1 MPPSASDY
9 RGRRRAQPTPDA
21 ESDLPPQA
29 PEPPPLTRRQ
39 LLEQRRAAEQAAAE
53 QAAQQEPAAPQ
64 EPAALQEPPTQE
76 PPTPQGP
83 TAGAAPE
90 GEPADQ
96 QSPPER
102 GSEGIP
108 QPRPEAQSLPTR
120 RQLAEQRREAA
131 QAGSRGRSHGPRLSA
146 IALGAATV
154 AVVAV
159 GAGHAFGSPA
169 AQVSAAAEL
178 PKAVAATEQL
188 DPKVSS
194 ATVMAAL
201 RTGRSF
207 DLPMGVRA
215 SRFSNRPVLPGCT
228 GDVTSYDYANGH
240 VPADELCALTFAP
253 GHHLRADAA
262 VALAR
267 LNIAYRARFGH
278 NVCLTDSYRT
288 IASQESLASRKPGLA
303 AVPGTS
309 EHGMGLAVDFCAGVE
324 KYGSVE
330 YDWMRANAPAFGWD
344 NPAWAVP
351 PSSREEPWH
360 WEYVVGE
367 AKTHDS
373 TQS

>member
-1 MPPSASDY
+1 VSELNALPPSASDY
-9 RGRRRAQPTPDA
+9 RGRRRAQPTPHA

-53 QAAQQEPAAPQ
+53 LAAQQEPVEQ
-64 EPAALQEPPTQE
+64 EPADE
-76 PPTPQGP
+76 
-83 TAGAAPE
+83 GASDR
-90 GEPADQ
+90 EPADQ
-96 QSPPER
+96 PRAPER

-108 QPRPEAQSLPTR
+108 QPRPAEQSLPTR

-131 QAGSRGRSHGPRLSA
+131 HAGTSTGRVHGPRLSA
-146 IALGAATV
+146 VALGAATV
-154 AVVAV
+154 AIVAV
-159 GAGHAFGSPA
+159 TAGHAFGSPPV
-169 AQVSAAAEL
+169 QVSMAAEL
-178 PKAVAATEQL
+178 PAAVAATQQL

-201 RTGRSF
+201 RTGQSF

-215 SRFSNRPVLPGCT
+215 SRSSNRPALPGCS
-228 GDVTSYDYANGH
+228 GDVTSYDYANGN
-240 VPADELCALTFAP
+240 VPDDELCALTFAP

-288 IASQESLASRKPGLA
+288 IASQESLAARKPGLA

-309 EHGMGLAVDFCAGVE
+309 EHGMGLAVDFCNGVE
-324 KYGSVE
+324 KFGSAE
-330 YDWMRANAPAFGWD
+330 YDWMRANAPTFGWD
-344 NPAWAVP
+344 NPAWAIP

-373 TQS
+373 TQG

>member
-1 MPPSASDY
+1 VSELNAVSPSASDY

-21 ESDLPPQA
+21 ESDLPATA

-53 QAAQQEPAAPQ
+53 QAVQQEPSAQQEPADDGASDGEQTGQ
-64 EPAALQEPPTQE
+64 ERP
-76 PPTPQGP
+76 
-83 TAGAAPE
+83 
-90 GEPADQ
+90 
-96 QSPPER
+96 SER
-102 GSEGIP
+102 GGEGIP
-108 QPRPEAQSLPTR
+108 QPRPAEQSLPTR

-131 QAGSRGRSHGPRLSA
+131 HAGSSPSRAHGPRLSA
-146 IALGAATV
+146 IGLGVATV
-154 AVVAV
+154 AIVAMT
-159 GAGHAFGSPA
+159 AGHAFGGPPLQA
-169 AQVSAAAEL
+169 SAAAEL
-178 PKAVAATEQL
+178 PDAVAATQQL

-215 SRFSNRPVLPGCT
+215 SRSSNRPALPGCS

-240 VPADELCALTFAP
+240 VPDDELCALTFAP

-288 IASQESLASRKPGLA
+288 IASQESLAARKPGLA

-309 EHGMGLAVDFCAGVE
+309 EHGMGLAVDFCDGVE
-324 KYGSVE
+324 TFGSVE
-330 YDWMRANAPAFGWD
+330 YDWMRANAPTFGWD
-344 NPAWAVP
+344 NPAWATP

-360 WEYVVGE
+360 WEYIVGE
-367 AKTHDS
+367 AMTHDS